1 MESSIADLIDNSIS
15 AGSRNVWLDFRWAG
29 STSIAIIADDGCG
42 MSEAGLVEAMRPGTE
57 GPCYSR
63 SARPRPVWLGLE
75 DGFLVSVPPVHSSNK
90 AARRGCSVRCA
101 HGIWISWRP

>member
-1 MESSIADLIDNSIS
+1 MEPVAGEHAVPHAAPFLESMRGVGYSLESSIADLIDNSIS

-57 GPCYSR
+57 GPLAIR
-63 SARPRPVWLGLE
+63 GARDLGRL
-75 DGFLVSVPPVHSSNK
+75 DRKSVV
-90 AARRGCSVRCA
+90 
-101 HGIWISWRP
+101 